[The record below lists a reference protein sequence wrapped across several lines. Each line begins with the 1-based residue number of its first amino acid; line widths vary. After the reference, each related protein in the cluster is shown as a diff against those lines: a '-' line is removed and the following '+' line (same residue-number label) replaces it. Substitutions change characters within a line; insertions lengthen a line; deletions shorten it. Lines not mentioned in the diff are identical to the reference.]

1 MTRCAGYSDD
11 LFFIERFYYLHF
23 CTDELTECIL
33 AYHFMTLHRIS
44 IWILYTLT
52 IAAVI
57 YLAETGSSY
66 YGLSQAERPYSALH
80 RDWRPSGVIG
90 HGLGIVGSVFMVVL
104 LLYSARKRLRFMQRA
119 GNIRYWLNYH
129 IWLGVTGPLLVIFH
143 TTFKFGG
150 IVAVSF
156 WSMIGVALSGVLG
169 RYLYLQIPHSLTGE
183 ELSALDLDMLDRDL
197 QRQLQEDYKLG
208 APALAIIQQTAGG
221 ENNLAGGKQGRLESW
236 VMQDVMLPFRLRKIR
251 GQLRA
256 SAGISREQISEVMRL
271 VRRRVKLR
279 RRTAFLSTAKGLLH
293 HWHIIHRPF
302 AIVMLVIMVVH
313 IVVTIL
319 FGYRWIF

>member
-1 MTRCAGYSDD
+1 
-11 LFFIERFYYLHF
+11 
-23 CTDELTECIL
+23 
-33 AYHFMTLHRIS
+33 MTLHRIS

-52 IAAVI
+52 IVAVI
-57 YLAETGSSY
+57 YLSVTGSAY
-66 YGLSQAERPYSALH
+66 FGLSQAERPYSALH
-80 RDWRPSGVIG
+80 HDWRPSGLVG
-90 HGLGIVGSVFMVVL
+90 HGLGIIGSVFMVIL

-143 TTFKFGG
+143 TTFKVGG

-156 WSMIGVALSGVLG
+156 WSMVGVALSGVLG
-169 RYLYLQIPHSLTGE
+169 RYLYLQIPHSVSGE
-183 ELSALDLDMLDRDL
+183 ELSAVDLDALDGEL
-197 QRQLQEDYKLG
+197 LRQLREEQKLG
-208 APALAIIQQTAGG
+208 APALEIIQQASSAAVGV
-221 ENNLAGGKQGRLESW
+221 QGNVESW
-236 VMQDVMLPFRLRKIR
+236 LMQDLTLGFRLRRIR
-251 GQLRA
+251 RELQG
-256 SAGISREQISEVMRL
+256 SAGLRSEQIPEVMRI

-279 RRTAFLSTAKGLLH
+279 RRTAFLSTAKALLH

-313 IVVTIL
+313 VVVTIL